1 MENAIFNG
9 DLIVALEISKDFDTE
24 NMIRE
29 EGKYRHLRCPDPNCK
44 SPFLRYCHG
53 EKKQPYFAHL
63 SNVSC
68 DYSDYD
74 KETSPVVRTIKI
86 AIYQSLKAKGICVEM
101 DAKLLDRHYA
111 HLLVTLET
119 GEQIPI
125 ELGTKQTSAAL
136 TNSLTKQYSDIG
148 LSPLWVLIDDSSR
161 IMNES
166 ETFHF
171 KRILLH
177 NSNSKELI
185 VFSTDGKSVTQSKID
200 ENEYL
205 YYGRPLISKNYPTE
219 YVESKSVEDIT
230 IENGKLVVLGFC
242 ERFEAWLQKKN
253 AAFQKRIQQF
263 TEEENRRNEEC
274 LRRIAEQKEKLR
286 LKEQQEE
293 EKRKKKLEQERM
305 WEVQNSH
312 INPENKYPKPEVGDY
327 IRHKELRG
335 MKIIKVDINE
345 TTTTITAVPDRPDIV
360 KKYGGEARTFD
371 WKKSIDDKVIMP
383 YICAPRL

>member
-1 MENAIFNG
+1 M
-9 DLIVALEISKDFDTE
+9 
-24 NMIRE
+24 
-29 EGKYRHLRCPDPNCK
+29 
-44 SPFLRYCHG
+44 
-53 EKKQPYFAHL
+53 

-205 YYGRPLISKNYPTE
+205 YYGIPLISKNYPT
-219 YVESKSVEDIT
+219 
-230 IENGKLVVLGFC
+230 GG
-242 ERFEAWLQKKN
+242 
-253 AAFQKRIQQF
+253 
-263 TEEENRRNEEC
+263 
-274 LRRIAEQKEKLR
+274 
-286 LKEQQEE
+286 
-293 EKRKKKLEQERM
+293 
-305 WEVQNSH
+305 
-312 INPENKYPKPEVGDY
+312 
-327 IRHKELRG
+327 ELR
-335 MKIIKVDINE
+335 IF
-345 TTTTITAVPDRPDIV
+345 R
-360 KKYGGEARTFD
+360 R
-371 WKKSIDDKVIMP
+371 
-383 YICAPRL
+383 